1 MSVEM
6 NSHWPPLGSL
16 GLLEALFKPVLPAY
30 NSNIR
35 GDRVVSTQ
43 QSVLWCR
50 ESFRYSLNEAWWFST
65 FFLQVATCHMLGVYF
80 LYRDPFLRWKVLGTS
95 GLQKLESHQC
105 GYSLLHLY
113 FRGVSIKDRPKP
125 REGSSSSGALR
136 EYERSLFCTL
146 NRFRA
151 WAQLGLLILGTD

>member
-1 MSVEM
+1 MSGMKTRVRSCFLSSGSM
-6 NSHWPPLGSL
+6 MLIGKKTILG
-16 GLLEALFKPVLPAY
+16 
-30 NSNIR
+30 NSNNPDHSIWMC
-35 GDRVVSTQ
+35 SPK
-43 QSVLWCR
+43 SVLWCG

-65 FFLQVATCHMLGVYF
+65 FFLQIATCHMLGVYF

-95 GLQKLESHQC
+95 GLQKLENHQC

-125 REGSSSSGALR
+125 REGFSSSDALR